1 MSLLKL
7 KDMPLFEKD
16 PNHKQDHS
24 KIQVMRN
31 WEAVNGKAVR

>member
-16 PNHKQDHS
+16 PNHKPFENS
-24 KIQVMRN
+24 SYEKL
-31 WEAVNGKAVR
+31 GGS